1 MAVKN
6 MEASVLARLKQQ
18 AKNEGTAFQTV
29 LQLFCQEEFLRKLS
43 VTPYVENM
51 VLKGGMFIYTITEFQ
66 SRPTRDIDFLMR
78 RLSNDLD
85 NIEQIMKEICS
96 ADTGNRFI
104 TLEVLGTERITV
116 EKKYPGVKT
125 KFRGHIGN
133 VRVPFS
139 IDVGIDDVIV
149 PGPLRRRVATRLPDF
164 TEPEIYTYSLESTI
178 AEKFDAVLQRMGT
191 TSRMKDFYDIYYLSG
206 IFDFDG
212 DTLVKALRATMEH
225 RGRIVDPDAFE
236 EIAKFA
242 HNDFLNIQWKA
253 FEPAKDTGL
262 SFEEA
267 LERMKIFL
275 KPVFESIVTGTN
287 TLNRWHCDSKE
298 WT

>member
-1 MAVKN
+1 MG
-6 MEASVLARLKQQ
+6 ASVLARLKQQ
-18 AKNEGTAFQTV
+18 AKNEGIAFQTV

-43 VTPYVENM
+43 VTRYVENL
-51 VLKGGMFIYTITEFQ
+51 VLKGGMFIYTLTEFQ

-85 NIEQIMKEICS
+85 SLEKTMKEICA
-96 ADTGNRFI
+96 ADTGNDFI
-104 TLEVLGTERITV
+104 VLEVLGTERITV

-149 PGPLRRRVATRLPDF
+149 PGPLRRTVATRLPDF
-164 TEPEIYTYSLESTI
+164 AAPEIYTYSLESTI

-212 DTLVKALRATMEH
+212 ATLAKAMQATMEH
-225 RGRIVDPDAFE
+225 RGRELDPNAFG
-236 EIAKFA
+236 EIAEFV

-253 FEPAKDTGL
+253 YEPAQDTGL
-262 SFEEA
+262 TFEEA
-267 LERMKIFL
+267 LERMDGFL
-275 KPVFESIVTGTN
+275 KPVFDSIITGTDFQKS
-287 TLNRWHCDSKE
+287 WHCDIKE
-298 WT
+298 WI